1 MERLEV
7 TLRAAFLTVVRL
19 TVPDLLGLL
28 TVLFLEA
35 IDLSPVFVFSR
46 PIRPDLPF
54 YVFFQTLLAVIS
66 LLSETPGVIQ
76 VAPTLILTFS

>member
-35 IDLSPVFVFSR
+35 IDLSPAFVLSR

-54 YVFFQTLLAVIS
+54 YVFFQALLAAIS
-66 LLSETPGVIQ
+66 LLSETPGRY
-76 VAPTLILTFS
+76 